1 MQGIQPRNLSNEE
14 LIRFGADELQLLGS
28 MQVDM
33 QTELLRRFTALR
45 PDDKFPPEPD
55 PSQLD
60 LFA

>member
-1 MQGIQPRNLSNEE
+1 MQGVQPRNLTNEE
-14 LIRFGADELQLLGS
+14 LIRFSADELHLLGTI
-28 MQVDM
+28 QVDM
-33 QTELLRRFTALR
+33 QKELLRRFTALH